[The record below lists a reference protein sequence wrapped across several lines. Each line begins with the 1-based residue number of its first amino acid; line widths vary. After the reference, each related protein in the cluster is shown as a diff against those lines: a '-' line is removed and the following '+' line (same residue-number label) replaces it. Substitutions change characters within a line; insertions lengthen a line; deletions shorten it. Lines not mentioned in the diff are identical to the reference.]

1 MQNTNFYDIFFTDET
16 SFYLDYPVGA
26 RWLKDHDYLIF
37 SKKKGRKIGAWVAI
51 NANGKTSLYLYEMN
65 FNTENYLKVL
75 EEAVEEMKEITSSE
89 TLYLQMDNARYHWA
103 TEALEFYL
111 EKNIKVI
118 DWPPYSPD
126 LNPIENTWAIMKQK
140 LDGRK
145 SATMTSLKNELYN
158 ICGILEEGLV
168 KKTCISIYDIIND
181 CLNAEGGLT
190 NY

>member
-1 MQNTNFYDIFFTDET
+1 
-16 SFYLDYPVGA
+16 
-26 RWLKDHDYLIF
+26 
-37 SKKKGRKIGAWVAI
+37 
-51 NANGKTSLYLYEMN
+51 MN

-89 TLYLQMDNARYHWA
+89 TLYLQMDNVRYHWT

-126 LNPIENTWAIMKQK
+126 LNPIENIWAIMKQK
-140 LDGRK
+140 IEGRK
-145 SATMTSLKNELYN
+145 FATMTSLKNELYN
-158 ICGILEEGLV
+158 IWGILEEGLV
-168 KKTCISIYDIIND
+168 KKTCISIYNRINE
-181 CLNAEGGLT
+181 CLSAEGGLL